1 MNVVTNPIS
10 ASDPVLSCRVN
21 EIGIVVN
28 ETGLF
33 TVSVS
38 LIDSF
43 TAQIVQNIS
52 WQVILKH
59 IERHYISIRIHSK
72 TEINLII
79 NSNSNSNSNSKF

>member
-1 MNVVTNPIS
+1 MILKTITSISIFLFLFILSRSKFNPMNVVTNPIS

-59 IERHYISIRIHSK
+59 IERHY
-72 TEINLII
+72 T
-79 NSNSNSNSNSKF
+79 